1 MVMAIDDAASMGLL
15 RLFNEEAGQDYLE
28 QKGVPLDFIEKLP
41 ELGISSIANLLSSIK
56 LAKYYELDENDIVL
70 TVATDSMEM
79 YQSRILELREEEDPF
94 TTLDAAAAYG
104 QYMAGVTTDHLQ
116 ELTYNDRK
124 RVHNLKYY
132 TWVEQQGKTYEEI
145 QAQWYDANYW
155 TNIHGHVDEM
165 DTLIDQFNE
174 RTGLLAEML

>member
-1 MVMAIDDAASMGLL
+1 
-15 RLFNEEAGQDYLE
+15 
-28 QKGVPLDFIEKLP
+28 
-41 ELGISSIANLLSSIK
+41 
-56 LAKYYELDENDIVL
+56 
-70 TVATDSMEM
+70 M
-79 YQSRILELREEEDPF
+79 YQSRILELREEEGPF